1 MELKDKLVQ
10 YIQDVISVDVLNYV
24 YSKMCLERIPLKVAD
39 SYLYNQID
47 DLVQEYIEDNE
58 LSQEWF
64 EENFFDIDD
73 LFVKCLD

>member
-1 MELKDKLVQ
+1 MTKKLID
-10 YIQDVISVDVLNYV
+10 YIKHSIDSDVLGYT
-24 YSKMCLERIPLKVAD
+24 YSKMCLERIPLD

-73 LFVKCLD
+73 LFLKCLD